1 MNTPSQLSDIPSSIR
16 EQIVAAAVSALALT
30 GLTIVRDRLHPV
42 EQDSLPVIGVF
53 SEDAPPKG
61 IGEQYRSDLEER
73 ELLLHFEARAVAT
86 VPDDDGGAAIEIATT
101 MALDPLLTWINYA
114 LRHDAR
120 FTGPVDGRLVND
132 IFEKET
138 SPYSREADKPIASVS
153 RTFTVKY
160 RTSRLDPTS
169 KG

>member
-1 MNTPSQLSDIPSSIR
+1 MNRPSRLSDIPSSIR

-42 EQDSLPVIGVF
+42 EQESLPMIGVF
-53 SEDAPPKG
+53 SEDAPPMG

-73 ELLLHFEARAVAT
+73 VLLLHFEARAVA
-86 VPDDDGGAAIEIATT
+86 VVNDQEIATT
-101 MALDPLLTWINYA
+101 LALDPLLTWINYA
-114 LRHDAR
+114 LRHDTHFA
-120 FTGPVDGRLVND
+120 GPVDGRLVND